1 VVGCDRRGEGA
12 HEAARVRHVSRRRG
26 GVAARGAGAAKEAP
40 DHWIAWGATSSA
52 QAQWTA
58 AFVQRL
64 RELGWVEGQTISIE
78 YRWAEGRF
86 EHSPAIIAEFVR
98 LKVDIIVT
106 NSTPNV
112 LAAKQVTS
120 AIPVVFPSAGDP
132 VGNGLVTSLAR
143 PGGNITGLSVQSSE
157 LAQKLV
163 QLLREFLPTLR
174 RLATLYHVGNPVAAL
189 QTDAVNAAASKLGLD
204 IAVVEIRSAEEIAP
218 AIEALKDRT
227 DALIVPSEPLY
238 NTNRNQ
244 INSLALRARLPTIY
258 FDRLYVE
265 TGGLMS
271 YGPHWPSRWRRAA
284 DFVDK
289 ILRGAKPADIP
300 VEQPTTFELVINI
313 KTAKAL
319 GLKVPPT
326 VLARADEVIE

>member
-1 VVGCDRRGEGA
+1 
-12 HEAARVRHVSRRRG
+12 
-26 GVAARGAGAAKEAP
+26 VAARCAGAAREAP

-174 RLATLYHVGNPVAAL
+174 RLATLYL
-189 QTDAVNAAASKLGLD
+189 
-204 IAVVEIRSAEEIAP
+204 SAI
-218 AIEALKDRT
+218 
-227 DALIVPSEPLY
+227 
-238 NTNRNQ
+238 
-244 INSLALRARLPTIY
+244 
-258 FDRLYVE
+258 
-265 TGGLMS
+265 
-271 YGPHWPSRWRRAA
+271 PSRRCKRMQLTRRPASW
-284 DFVDK
+284 VS
-289 ILRGAKPADIP
+289 ILP
-300 VEQPTTFELVINI
+300 
-313 KTAKAL
+313 
-319 GLKVPPT
+319 
-326 VLARADEVIE
+326 